1 MKQNRL
7 LIDVLQSLF
16 VQCRFIHKNI
26 FEIED
31 IGKFIFIESKNN
43 KVIDEN
49 FSLILS
55 EEEFDFVADE
65 ELNLKF
71 YCFLLGNV
79 LYYSEIGE
87 ELVLNRFQY
96 LGKST
101 MYIETDFPYLG
112 IHTGYE
118 ICAAIGMPDQISKKA
133 KFLGYKTI
141 GISQTCTANGVIDFQ
156 QICKKNGVNSVL
168 GILIHVETYDIILY
182 AKNEIGWKNI
192 LNLQSMF
199 SVFKNESINIETL
212 FKHSNGLV
220 CVLANKYDF
229 SNLKK
234 YIKTFGDDLYFKID
248 TVEWKS
254 NERDKNHL
262 LNIKK
267 YFNEYQEII
276 KPCIICET
284 FYLEQQQSSIN
295 KFLNSVIK
303 LNQPDSDNQ
312 YLKSIDIIQSE
323 IIKLF
328 SDAEVGKLFFD
339 YAFECTIQIANK
351 CKFQIETGQKYLPKY
366 EMNDDEKEKFKDNDE
381 LFWHLIEKGVENK
394 LSNVDNIDE
403 YIERIQKEYDVLTRG
418 GVVDYFLILHD
429 VCRWMNSQGIEYGIG
444 RGSAA
449 GALTTYLLNITKI
462 LDPIKFKLLFERF
475 LNESRLISAL
485 PDIDTDIQ
493 GDHRERVKQYLR
505 DKYGNDRVA
514 EVGTY
519 QNFKLKSSLT
529 DILKYFGVEH
539 GPLKFMTSLITKEFE
554 DGNITELFKVAIK
567 EKIILSTL
575 QKHPDVVEFFECIV
589 FQPRSRGV
597 HASATIIVPKTEEK
611 KNFFDWAPTE
621 VLDENNHLVTQWDG
635 VRMEEIGYL
644 KEDLLGL
651 AQLDKFADMKK
662 LIKKNHDVDIVIEN
676 IPLDDKTV
684 FEFFHEGL
692 NEDVFQF
699 TSESQKQYTQYL
711 KPDNIEELIA
721 ANALYRPGPMDT
733 GAHIKFVKMKY
744 GEEQPDFLPNLEEI
758 VGYTGYLFIYQEQS
772 MLTYQKMTNCSLREA
787 DDFRKF
793 LTKLK
798 GDNQSDDKYKKH
810 EAIFI
815 QGYEKNFGV
824 KKEVAQEV
832 WDKLVGFA
840 SYGFNRSHA
849 AAYAITGYIAQWFK
863 VYYPLEFWV
872 TALNR
877 VSNSEDIPRRIN
889 EINKLQIVKVLSPDV
904 NYSSTGFTYDNNNN
918 IFWSI
923 SSIKQAG
930 EKSVE
935 KFLNERD
942 INGKFYSFEEFYTR
956 CGAKKLVNK
965 AVIENLILCGC
976 FDLLEKVEQ
985 PKDRLKIIKQFE
997 KLSKNDLSKYNDEK
1011 YQKNYVWQQLTKQLC
1026 EYDDIQYQKFI
1037 SDTIFKISAISFFD
1051 YERIIN
1057 YSASNKNNH
1066 VLTAGI
1072 ISEIIVRTTKTNKKI
1087 IVLKIDQNNN
1097 FFHVVL
1103 WDDCYRQYKE
1113 LFDSEDCTGKIIFVS
1128 GRCAEDTHRKTN
1140 SIYSTEK
1147 TKLQLL

>member
-1 MKQNRL
+1 MNKNRQL
-7 LIDVLQSLF
+7 TDHLNKLFIDCKFLAENV
-16 VQCRFIHKNI
+16 
-26 FEIED
+26 FEID
-31 IGKFIFIESKNN
+31 GVGKFIFIESKSG
-43 KVIDEN
+43 KLVVEN
-49 FSLILS
+49 FTLNLS
-55 EEEFDFVADE
+55 EEEFDLVADE
-65 ELNLKF
+65 ELNLNY
-71 YCFLLGNV
+71 YCFLFGNS

-87 ELVLNRFQY
+87 DLSLKKFQY

-101 MYIETDFPYLG
+101 VCVDTNFPYLG

-118 ICAAIGMPDQISKKA
+118 ICAATGLPEQISKKA

-141 GISQTCTANGVIDFQ
+141 GIAQTCTLNGVIDFQ
-156 QICKKNGVNSVL
+156 QVSKKNGINTIL
-168 GILIHVETYDIILY
+168 GISLRVETYEVILY
-182 AKNEIGWKNI
+182 AKTDIGWKNI
-192 LNLQSMF
+192 LNLHSKF
-199 SVFKNESINIETL
+199 SVFKEESISTETL
-212 FKHSNGLV
+212 FNHSKGVV
-220 CVLANKYDF
+220 CVLSNKYDF
-229 SNLKK
+229 SNVAK
-234 YIKTFGDDLYFKID
+234 YIKVFDDNLYFKID
-248 TVEWKS
+248 TVEWKN

-267 YFNEYQEII
+267 YYSDFQEKI

-284 FYLEQQQSSIN
+284 FYLEQHQAEIN
-295 KFLNSVIK
+295 KFINSVTR
-303 LNQPDSDNQ
+303 LNIPDSDNQ
-312 YLKSIDIIQSE
+312 YFKSIDVIQAE
-323 IIKLF
+323 FIKLF
-328 SDAEVGKLFFD
+328 ADKEVGKLYFD
-339 YAFECTIQIANK
+339 YAFECTVEIANK
-351 CKFQIETGQKYLPKY
+351 CVFQIEVGQKYLPKY
-366 EMNDDEKEKFKDNDE
+366 EMNEDEKKQFSNNDE
-381 LFWHLIEKGVENK
+381 LFWHLIEKGIDKK
-394 LSNVDNIDE
+394 LKDVDD
-403 YIERIQKEYDVLTRG
+403 YQVYVDRIQKEYDVLTRG

-429 VCRWMNSQGIEYGIG
+429 VCRMMKEKGIEYGIG

-449 GALTTYLLNITKI
+449 GALTTYLLDITKI

-493 GDHRERVKQYLR
+493 GDHREDVKQYLR
-505 DKYGNDRVA
+505 DKYGHDRVA

-519 QNFKLKSSLT
+519 QNFKLKSALT
-529 DILKYFGVEH
+529 DVLKYFGVEH
-539 GPLKFMTSLITKEFE
+539 GQLKFLTSLITKEFE
-554 DGNITELFKVAIK
+554 NGGITELFKVALK
-567 EKIILSTL
+567 EKIILSML
-575 QKHPDVVEFFECIV
+575 QKYPDTVEYLETMLFH
-589 FQPRSRGV
+589 PRSRGV
-597 HASATIIVPKTEEK
+597 HASATIIVPIIDGK

-621 VLDENNHLVTQWDG
+621 TLEDNNLVTQWDS

-662 LIKKNHDVDIVIEN
+662 LIKQNHGIDIVIED
-676 IPLDDKTV
+676 IPLDDPIV
-684 FEFFHEGL
+684 FQFFHEGL
-692 NEDVFQF
+692 NEDIFQF
-699 TSESQKQYTQYL
+699 TSDSQKQYTQYL

-733 GAHIKFVKMKY
+733 GAHIKFVKMKF
-744 GEEQPDFLPNLEEI
+744 GEEQPDVLPNLEEI
-758 VGYTGYLFIYQEQS
+758 IGYTGYLFVYQEQS

-877 VSNSEDIPRRIN
+877 TTNSEDIPHRIN
-889 EINKLQIVKVLSPDV
+889 EINKMQVVKVASPDI
-904 NYSSTGFTYDNNNN
+904 NYSSTGFTSDNKNN

-930 EKSVE
+930 EKSVD
-935 KFLNERD
+935 KFLNERTES
-942 INGKFYSFEEFYTR
+942 GKFYSFEEFYTR
-956 CGAKKLVNK
+956 CAKKKLVNK
-965 AVIENLILCGC
+965 AVVENLILCGC
-976 FDLLEKVEQ
+976 FDILENIKQ
-985 PKDRLKIIKQFE
+985 PIERIKIIKQYE
-997 KLSKNDLSKYNDEK
+997 QLSGNKMDKYNEAR
-1011 YQKNYVWQQLTKQLC
+1011 YQKNYTWQRITKQLC
-1026 EYDDIQYQKFI
+1026 EYDDIEYRKI
-1037 SDTIFKISAISFFD
+1037 INDTIFKISAITFFD
-1051 YERIIN
+1051 YERIVS
-1057 YSASNKNNH
+1057 YVEGKKDNH
-1066 VLTAGI
+1066 ILTAGI
-1072 ISEIIVRTTKTNKKI
+1072 ISEVTMRTTKTNKKI
-1087 IVLKIDQNNN
+1087 LVLKIDQNNN

-1103 WDDCYRQYKE
+1103 WDNCYNQYKD
-1113 LFDSEDCTGKIIFVS
+1113 LFDENCEGKIIFVS

-1140 SIYSTEK
+1140 SIYSTDK